1 MSTLVSLPPEARDR
15 LQSALQRGEV
25 VRWAATADPARSTEA
40 RPNAFLNSRYWLAG
54 SIVFTFAAVAA
65 AWYTGDPEPF
75 VAAIV
80 GACIALNSLI
90 DLLTDL
96 RDRRQAGRRVH
107 AVTNQRVLV
116 LDPAASPPLV
126 EIDPHRLAF
135 VVGLERQEGWG
146 DVDIQYRSTDA
157 GHDDA
162 DKLMTFH
169 GVPDVDIA
177 SNAIER
183 LAFEHG
189 NDIAEPLDDED
200 DQPK

>member
-15 LQSALQRGEV
+15 LQNALQRGEV
-25 VRWAATADPARSTEA
+25 VRWTATADPARSTDA

-54 SIVFTFAAVAA
+54 SAVFTLAAVAA
-65 AWYTGDPEPF
+65 AWHTGDPEPF

-90 DLLTDL
+90 DLLIDL
-96 RDRRQAGRRVH
+96 RDRRQASRRVH

-135 VVGLERQEGWG
+135 VVGLERREGWG
-146 DVDIQYRSTDA
+146 DVDIQYRSNDA
-157 GHDDA
+157 GRDDA

-189 NDIAEPLDDED
+189 NDIAEPPDDED